1 MALLEEGKQGVGKA
15 RTVKAE
21 VLMYV
26 LPIVAIGLIIM
37 SAVTFRYVGST
48 FEQQITTN
56 STSVVVE
63 MSDSISNWLD
73 KRRLETR
80 LAADNFGA
88 RNMNVE
94 MLNQN
99 IQYRYELMQKIYPG
113 TYDSVSWGPF
123 DGSGN
128 LYGWTKSGFKE
139 MHNKDKAWYKETMTG
154 KHESFFSTPVIS
166 QATGK
171 IIFNSI
177 SLIMGDGSTPKG
189 MVLAAVNVD
198 ALTEKVSAFKLGEHG
213 YSLLVAED
221 GTYLVNPDTEA
232 IMKKKATEESNP
244 ELKAL
249 GEKMLSGETGT
260 MKFKDNDGQDKIAF
274 YTPIKAS
281 GWGLATVADQDELFA
296 PVGNALKIMTG
307 ISLVI
312 LVLISLAILF
322 IVNRVMH
329 PLSIMMNEMH
339 LMAGNDLRD
348 RPNEVTANNELGRLS
363 EAMVE
368 MRQSIAATV
377 KKVSG
382 SSETLAAA
390 SEELNATTE
399 QSAQASS
406 QVADSIVNVAHGT
419 AEQLTAVDGTKEA
432 VGKLNETIQSTAS
445 QARAAAAHGQE
456 AADIAREGGKV
467 LDEAITQ
474 IKAIE
479 ASTTESTKVV
489 TALGSR
495 SQEIGEIVDTIA
507 GIADQTNL
515 LALNAAIEAARAGE
529 QGRGFA
535 VVAEEVRKLA
545 ESSQEAAHKI
555 TELIT
560 ATRAETDSAV
570 AGMQRGSE
578 EVRTGTQKIITM
590 GDSFRRI
597 IEIVEEVSSQVNVIS
612 KAIAGMADDGTA
624 IVGHVDT
631 IAASSQKAAEEA
643 ETVSAATEEQT
654 ASVQEIANAS
664 KSLAEMATELQNEVS
679 RFRL

>member
-1 MALLEEGKQGVGKA
+1 
-15 RTVKAE
+15 
-21 VLMYV
+21 MYV

-37 SAVTFRYVGST
+37 SAVTFKYVGST
-48 FEQQITTN
+48 FEKQITTD
-56 STSVVVE
+56 STTMVVE

-113 TYDSVSWGPF
+113 AYDSVSWGPF
-123 DGSGN
+123 DGSGT

-139 MHNKDKAWYKETMTG
+139 MHNKDKGWYKETMTG
-154 KHESFFSTPVIS
+154 QHESFFSTPVIS

-177 SLIMGDGSTPKG
+177 SLITSNEGKTVG
-189 MVLAAVNVD
+189 MILAAVNVD

-213 YSLLVAED
+213 YSLLISED
-221 GTYLVNPDTEA
+221 GTYLVNPDPEA

-249 GEKMLSGETGT
+249 GKKMLSGDTGA
-260 MKFKDNDGQDKIAF
+260 MKFKDNDGKDKIAF

-329 PLSIMMNEMH
+329 PLSVMMNEMH

-406 QVADSIVNVAHGT
+406 QVADSIVNVAQGT
-419 AEQLTAVDGTKEA
+419 AEQLTSSRPSAPARRKSA
-432 VGKLNETIQSTAS
+432 KSSTRSPAS
-445 QARAAAAHGQE
+445 PTR
-456 AADIAREGGKV
+456 R
-467 LDEAITQ
+467 TC
-474 IKAIE
+474 
-479 ASTTESTKVV
+479 
-489 TALGSR
+489 SR
-495 SQEIGEIVDTIA
+495 
-507 GIADQTNL
+507 
-515 LALNAAIEAARAGE
+515 
-529 QGRGFA
+529 
-535 VVAEEVRKLA
+535 
-545 ESSQEAAHKI
+545 
-555 TELIT
+555 
-560 ATRAETDSAV
+560 
-570 AGMQRGSE
+570 
-578 EVRTGTQKIITM
+578 
-590 GDSFRRI
+590 
-597 IEIVEEVSSQVNVIS
+597 
-612 KAIAGMADDGTA
+612 
-624 IVGHVDT
+624 
-631 IAASSQKAAEEA
+631 
-643 ETVSAATEEQT
+643 
-654 ASVQEIANAS
+654 
-664 KSLAEMATELQNEVS
+664 
-679 RFRL
+679 

>member
-139 MHNKDKAWYKETMTG
+139 MHNKDKAWHKETMTG